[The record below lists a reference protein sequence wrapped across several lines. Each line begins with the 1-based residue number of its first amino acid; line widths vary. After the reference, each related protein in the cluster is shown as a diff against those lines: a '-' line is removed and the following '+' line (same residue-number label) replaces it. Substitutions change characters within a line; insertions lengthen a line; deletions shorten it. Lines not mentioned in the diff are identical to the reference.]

1 MGVSMPLL
9 SSTETVGREAE
20 RALLTESLA
29 RAAAG
34 AAHAVLLIGD
44 AGIGK
49 TRLLAEM
56 AATAMRRNAL
66 VLRGRGTEIE
76 GLPPYLLFLEA
87 LRPFIASAA
96 GRALH
101 RRLGRRAT
109 AAGELFPE
117 LAKPGRSGSLP
128 PEEARL
134 RLFEAVGELIDAAS
148 AEQPVVLIL
157 DDLHWA
163 DAASLDLLCHL
174 FCHRGLHRILCVGAS
189 REAEAEG
196 NAALGR
202 TLDRLNHDR
211 LLTPVRLSP
220 LSAEHIAALAA
231 DRLGGAVGGS
241 LPDALYRHSEGNPF
255 FAEELLQCW
264 HEGGGLASRDG
275 VWDLTAAFA
284 PGNIPAGIAGAVRQR
299 LARLAS
305 DVVRRL
311 QIASLIGRSFEP
323 ELIAA
328 VATVPV
334 DAVEADLATACRS
347 GLVRVDGEGRFAF
360 AHDKTR
366 ECLQAEIPA
375 SRRRRWHGAIGD
387 AIEAR
392 SAHRSPGDIAV
403 LAFHFARSEDRGK
416 AVVYAL
422 EAADDALSRYAAA
435 AAIEHYRTALRLI
448 GRDDSRQ
455 VEILLNLGKALLL
468 ADDPAQAADTCRRA
482 YSLALRASDR
492 PMAARAALGQAK
504 ANNAMRRWPA
514 MRAILHES
522 ISLLGGEP
530 SPTSVQALSEL
541 AGAEAI
547 LGESAAGIGYARAA
561 QQQAAMLGAPLLEA
575 MATRALG
582 KLLTRMQATAAEG
595 MAIVERALQLATI
608 ADDPGE
614 MAACLFRVGYA
625 TLNAGQLRRCLEAT
639 HRRIELARRAQDLFQ
654 LYHARAWLAYM
665 SALAGDWPEVDRLV
679 CDLRAAT
686 ARLTNQEPL
695 SFILKAAGYCA
706 YLRGDFATAEAAFA
720 TVEDIFDAQPGA
732 TLYRGLLGLA
742 QLAAGNR
749 ERALTTMA
757 ENEHLLRGMPEG
769 SVAAGPI
776 LVCLAEMA
784 LALDDRPRLSRCYEA
799 LLPFAGQ
806 YYWFLVDRVLGETAV
821 MFGDWAAAERH
832 LSAAE
837 NQAAREGMRPEQTLL
852 LSVRAELE
860 LARGGSGSAIRARQA
875 LAAALRGFEALGMA
889 AEQRRTRDR
898 LRNLPPQPGVAPPKR
913 LPAGLSGREAQVLG
927 LVAAGLSNRQIAREL
942 ALSDHTVANH
952 LTSVFN
958 KTGSSNRAAA
968 AAFALRHGLAQ
979 AVE

>member
-9 SSTETVGREAE
+9 SSTATVGREAE
-20 RALLTESLA
+20 QALLSESLA

-34 AAHAVLLIGD
+34 TAHAALLIGD

-49 TRLLAEM
+49 TRLLAET
-56 AATAMRRNAL
+56 AATATRRNAL

-87 LRPFIASAA
+87 LRPFIASAD
-96 GRALH
+96 GRALR
-101 RRLGRRAT
+101 RRLGRRVA

-134 RLFEAVGELIDAAS
+134 RLFESVGELIDAA
-148 AEQPVVLIL
+148 AADRPVVLIL

-174 FCHRGLHRILCVGAS
+174 FCHRGLHRVLCVGAC
-189 REAEAEG
+189 RAAEAEG
-196 NAALGR
+196 NVALGR

-211 LLTPVRLSP
+211 LLTPLCLSP
-220 LSAEHIAALAA
+220 LSAEHIATLAA
-231 DRLGGAVGGS
+231 GRLGGVVGGS
-241 LPDALYRHSEGNPF
+241 LPATLHCHSEGNPF
-255 FAEELLQCW
+255 FAEELLQSW
-264 HEGGGLASRDG
+264 HEGGGIAPRDG
-275 VWDLTAAFA
+275 VWDLTGAFA
-284 PGNIPAGIAGAVRQR
+284 PRDIPAGIAGAVRQR
-299 LARLAS
+299 LARLTA

-328 VATVPV
+328 VAAVPV
-334 DAVEADLATACRS
+334 DAVEADLATVGRS
-347 GLVRVDGEGRFAF
+347 GLVRVDGEGCFAF
-360 AHDKTR
+360 AHDKIR
-366 ECLQAEIPA
+366 ECLIAEIPA
-375 SRRRRWHGAIGD
+375 SRRRRWHGAIGG

-392 SAHRSPGDIAV
+392 GGHRDPDNITV
-403 LAFHFARSEDRGK
+403 LAFHFARSGDRGK
-416 AVVYAL
+416 ALAYAL
-422 EAADDALSRYAAA
+422 QAADDALSRYAAA

-448 GRDDSRQ
+448 GSDDPRRA
-455 VEILLNLGKALLL
+455 EILLNLGKALLL
-468 ADDPAQAADTCRRA
+468 ADDPTQAAEACRQA
-482 YSLALRASDR
+482 YSLALRAGHRSF
-492 PMAARAALGQAK
+492 AARAALRQAQ

-514 MRAILHES
+514 MCAILHQS
-522 ISLLGGEP
+522 ISLLAGEP

-547 LGESAAGIGYARAA
+547 LGESAAGIRHARAA
-561 QQQAAMLGAPLLEA
+561 QQLAAVLGEPLLEA
-575 MATRALG
+575 RASRALG

-595 MAIVERALQLATI
+595 MAVVEHALQLATT

-639 HRRIELARRAQDLFQ
+639 HRRVELAGRAQDLFQ
-654 LYHARAWLAYM
+654 LHHARAWLAYM
-665 SALAGDWPEVDRLV
+665 SALAGDWPAVDRLV
-679 CDLRAAT
+679 GDLQAVA
-686 ARLTNQEPL
+686 ARLADPEPI
-695 SFILKAAGYCA
+695 SYILKATGYCA
-706 YLRGDFATAEAAFA
+706 YQRGDFAKAEAAFA
-720 TVEDIFDAQPGA
+720 AVEDILDAQAGP

-742 QLAAGNR
+742 QLAGGKRDQAF
-749 ERALTTMA
+749 ATMA
-757 ENEHLLRGMPEG
+757 KSERLLRAMPEG
-769 SVAAGPI
+769 CVSAGPI

-784 LALDDRPRLSRCYEA
+784 LAFDDRPRLSRCYDA
-799 LLPFAGQ
+799 LLPFAAQ
-806 YYWFLVDRVLGETAV
+806 YYWFLVDRVLAEIAV
-821 MFGDWAAAERH
+821 AFGDWTAAERH
-832 LSAAE
+832 LAAAE
-837 NQAAREGMRPEQTLL
+837 TQAAREGMRPEQPLV

-875 LAAALRGFEALGMA
+875 LAAAQRGFEALGMA
-889 AEQRRTRDR
+889 AESRRTRDR
-898 LRNLPPQPGVAPPKR
+898 LRDLPPQPGVAPPRR
-913 LPAGLSGREAQVLG
+913 LPAGLSGREAQVLA
-927 LVAAGLSNRQIAREL
+927 LVATGLSNRQIAREL

-958 KTGSSNRAAA
+958 KIGCNNRAAA
-968 AAFALRHGLAQ
+968 TAFALRRGLAQ

>member
-9 SSTETVGREAE
+9 SSTTTVGREAE
-20 RALLTESLA
+20 QALLSESLA

-49 TRLLAEM
+49 TRLLVEM

-101 RRLGRRAT
+101 RRLGRRAA

-134 RLFEAVGELIDAAS
+134 RLFEAVGELIDGAA
-148 AEQPVVLIL
+148 ADQLVLLIL

-174 FCHRGLHRILCVGAS
+174 FCHRGLHRVLCVGAS
-189 REAEAEG
+189 REAEAEA
-196 NAALGR
+196 NSALGR

-211 LLTPVRLSP
+211 LLTPLRLSP
-220 LSAEHIAALAA
+220 LSAERIAALAA
-231 DRLGGAVGGS
+231 DRLGGLVGGS
-241 LPDALYRHSEGNPF
+241 LTDTLHRLSEGNPF
-255 FAEELLQCW
+255 FAEELLQFW
-264 HEGGGLASRDG
+264 HEGGGIAPRDG
-275 VWDLTAAFA
+275 VWDLTSAFA

-299 LARLAS
+299 LVGLAS
-305 DVVRRL
+305 DVVRHL
-311 QIASLIGRSFEP
+311 QIASLIGRSFEL
-323 ELIAA
+323 ELIAV

-334 DAVEADLATACRS
+334 DVIEADLATARRG

-360 AHDKTR
+360 AHDKIR
-366 ECLQAEIPA
+366 ECLLAGIPA

-392 SAHRSPGDIAV
+392 GGHRGPDDIAV
-403 LAFHFARSEDRGK
+403 LAFHFARSEDRGR
-416 AVVYAL
+416 AVAYAL
-422 EAADDALSRYAAA
+422 EAADDALRRYAAA
-435 AAIEHYRTALRLI
+435 TAIEHYRTALRLI
-448 GRDDSRQ
+448 DRDDSRH
-455 VEILLNLGKALLL
+455 VESLLNLGKALLL
-468 ADDPAQAADTCRRA
+468 ADDPAQAADACRQA
-482 YSLALRASDR
+482 YSLALGAGDR
-492 PMAARAALGQAK
+492 LLAARAALAQAQ
-504 ANNAMRRWPA
+504 AYNAMRCWAA
-514 MRAILHES
+514 MPAILHES
-522 ISLLGGEP
+522 ISLLAGEP

-547 LGESAAGIGYARAA
+547 LGESAAGIEHARAA
-561 QQQAAMLGAPLLEA
+561 QQQAAMLGEPLLEA
-575 MATRALG
+575 RASRALG

-595 MAIVERALQLATI
+595 MAVVEHALQLATA

-639 HRRIELARRAQDLFQ
+639 HRRIKLAGRAQDLFQ
-654 LYHARAWLAYM
+654 LHHARAWLAYM

-679 CDLRAAT
+679 CDLRGVAARP
-686 ARLTNQEPL
+686 ADPEPL

-706 YLRGDFATAEAAFA
+706 YQRGDFATAEAAFA
-720 TVEDIFDAQPGA
+720 AVEDILDAQAGP

-749 ERALTTMA
+749 GRALTTIA
-757 ENEHLLRGMPEG
+757 ENERLLRGMPED
-769 SVAAGPI
+769 SIAAGPI
-776 LVCLAEMA
+776 LACLAAMGTRA
-784 LALDDRPRLSRCYEA
+784 RRPAAPPA
-799 LLPFAGQ
+799 LL
-806 YYWFLVDRVLGETAV
+806 R
-821 MFGDWAAAERH
+821 
-832 LSAAE
+832 
-837 NQAAREGMRPEQTLL
+837 
-852 LSVRAELE
+852 
-860 LARGGSGSAIRARQA
+860 
-875 LAAALRGFEALGMA
+875 
-889 AEQRRTRDR
+889 
-898 LRNLPPQPGVAPPKR
+898 
-913 LPAGLSGREAQVLG
+913 
-927 LVAAGLSNRQIAREL
+927 
-942 ALSDHTVANH
+942 
-952 LTSVFN
+952 
-958 KTGSSNRAAA
+958 RAAA
-968 AAFALRHGLAQ
+968 VRGSILLVSGRSRARGECDR
-979 AVE
+979 VR

>member
-9 SSTETVGREAE
+9 SSTATVGREAE

-29 RAAAG
+29 RAATG

-56 AATAMRRNAL
+56 TATAIRRNAL

-76 GLPPYLLFLEA
+76 GLPPYLLFLDA
-87 LRPFIASAA
+87 LQPFIASAA

-101 RRLGRRAT
+101 RRLGRRAA

-134 RLFEAVGELIDAAS
+134 RLFEAVGELIDAA
-148 AEQPVVLIL
+148 AADQPVVLIL

-174 FCHRGLHRILCVGAS
+174 FCHRGLHRVLCVGAS

-211 LLTPVRLSP
+211 LLTSLRLSP
-220 LSAEHIAALAA
+220 LSAEHIAALAC
-231 DRLGGAVGGS
+231 DRLGGMVGGS
-241 LPDALYRHSEGNPF
+241 LPDALHRHSEGNPF

-264 HEGGGLASRDG
+264 HEGGGIASRDG

-284 PGNIPAGIAGAVRQR
+284 PGNIPAGIAGAVHQR
-299 LARLAS
+299 LVRFAS

-334 DAVEADLATACRS
+334 DTVEANLASACRG
-347 GLVRVDGEGRFAF
+347 GLVRIDGDGRFAF
-360 AHDKTR
+360 AHDKIR
-366 ECLQAEIPA
+366 ECLIAEIPA
-375 SRRRRWHGAIGD
+375 SRRRRWHGEIGG

-392 SAHRSPGDIAV
+392 GGHRGPDDIAV
-403 LAFHFARSEDRGK
+403 LAFHFARSEDSGK
-416 AVVYAL
+416 AVAYAL
-422 EAADDALSRYAAA
+422 EAADDALRRYAAA
-435 AAIEHYRTALRLI
+435 TAVEHFRTAAQLIDRDDPRQAAI
-448 GRDDSRQ
+448 
-455 VEILLNLGKALLL
+455 LLDLGKALLL
-468 ADDPAQAADTCRRA
+468 ADDPAEAAEACRQARR
-482 YSLALRASDR
+482 LAMRGGNSPL
-492 PMAARAALGQAK
+492 AARAGLGEAQANI
-504 ANNAMRRWPA
+504 AQRRWPA
-514 MRAILHES
+514 ARTLLYQS
-522 ISLLGGEP
+522 IRLAADEP
-530 SPTSVQALSEL
+530 SPMRVQALSEL
-541 AGAEAI
+541 AGSEAI
-547 LGESAAGIGYARAA
+547 LGETEAGVAHARAA
-561 QQQAAMLGAPLLEA
+561 QEQALLLGDLLLEA
-575 MATRALG
+575 KAARALG
-582 KLLTRMQATAAEG
+582 KLLTRMQETAAEG
-595 MAIVERALQLATI
+595 MVIAEHALQLATT
-608 ADDPGE
+608 ADDPVE
-614 MAACLFRVGYA
+614 MAACLFRVCYA

-639 HRRIELARRAQDLFQ
+639 RQRIGLASRVQDFYQ
-654 LYHARAWLAYM
+654 LHHARAWLAYM

-679 CDLRAAT
+679 ADLRGVA
-686 ARLTNQEPL
+686 ARLANPEPL
-695 SFILKAAGYCA
+695 SFVLKATGYCA
-706 YLRGDFATAEAAFA
+706 YQRGDFATAEAAFA
-720 TVEDIFDAQPGA
+720 TVEDILDAQAGP

-742 QLAAGNR
+742 QLAAGKRDHGLATMTRN
-749 ERALTTMA
+749 ER
-757 ENEHLLRGMPEG
+757 LLKAMPEG
-769 SVAAGPI
+769 SIAAGPI

-784 LALDDRPRLSRCYEA
+784 LALDDRPRLSRYYNA
-799 LLPFAGQ
+799 LLSFAGQ
-806 YYWFLVDRVLGETAV
+806 YYWFLVDRVLAEIAV
-821 MFGDWAAAERH
+821 VFGDWAAAERH
-832 LSAAE
+832 LAAAE
-837 NQAAREGMRPEQTLL
+837 TQAAREGMRPEQTLL

-860 LARGGSGSAIRARQA
+860 LARGGSGSAIQARQA
-875 LAAALRGFEALGMA
+875 LAAALRGCEALGMA
-889 AEQRRTRDR
+889 AELRRTRDR
-898 LRNLPPQPGVAPPKR
+898 LRHLPPQPGVAPPKR

-927 LVAAGLSNRQIAREL
+927 LVATGLSNRQIAREL

-952 LTSVFN
+952 LTGVFN
-958 KTGSSNRAAA
+958 KIGCSNRTAAT
-968 AAFALRHGLAQ
+968 AFALRQGLAQ